1 MDNSQKGVLKAL
13 QSRFPWITNL
23 LSENKLLCILA
34 GFLILAGTFTNI
46 SSGSAMVIGLGILVL
61 TYALIDIKTIKK
73 LTNKWLSWERYEYS
87 EEERQ
92 TAVQV
97 GQKEISSEIKQKLE
111 QIAED
116 AKRRNDQ
123 ERAPEDYMVLAGK
136 ALEEKKYEEGLPL
149 AYLGLKL
156 EPKNHRTRS
165 GLYEFLGLFY
175 NNLHSSLLAE
185 KNFHRAIQSDQKN
198 FSPPNNLGNLY
209 TKLNRLEKAEY
220 YLIRALSLGSAVPA
234 IQNNLGALYIKQ
246 SKLDDA
252 EAAFKRGLEL
262 DPDLKEAQ
270 ENLEKV
276 RKLRGEGDGSPKS
289 PTLDLGE
296 AKSKKFP

>member
-13 QSRFPWITNL
+13 QSRFPRITNL
-23 LSENKLLCILA
+23 ISEKKLLWILA

-46 SSGSAMVIGLGILVL
+46 SSGSAIVIGLGII
-61 TYALIDIKTIKK
+61 LIILAIIDPKTIKK
-73 LTNKWLSWERYEYS
+73 LSSKWFSIERHKFS
-87 EEERQ
+87 EEEREIAAQ
-92 TAVQV
+92 A
-97 GQKEISSEIKQKLE
+97 GQKEIPPEIRQRLN

-116 AKRRNDQ
+116 AKRRKDE

-209 TKLNRLEKAEY
+209 TNLNRLEKAEY
-220 YLIRALSLGSAVPA
+220 YLIRALSLGSAIPA
-234 IQNNLGALYIKQ
+234 IHNNLGALYIKQ

-252 EAAFKRGLEL
+252 ETAFNKALEL
-262 DPDLKEAQ
+262 DPELEETQ
-270 ENLEKV
+270 ENLEKL
-276 RKLRGEGDGSPKS
+276 KKMRGGGEDSPKS
-289 PTLDLGE
+289 PTLDIG
-296 AKSKKFP
+296 KPKTKKFP